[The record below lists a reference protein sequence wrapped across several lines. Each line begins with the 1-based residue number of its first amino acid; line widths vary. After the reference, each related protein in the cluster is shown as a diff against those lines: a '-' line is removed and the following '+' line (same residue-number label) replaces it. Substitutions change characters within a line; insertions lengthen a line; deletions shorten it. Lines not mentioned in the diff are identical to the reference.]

1 MTAPLVLTIG
11 EPAGIGP
18 DLALALWT
26 RRTELNVP
34 AFLLIGDPEL
44 LAARARILGHQVTL
58 VESGPDG
65 AEARFAA
72 ALPVQAVGVASRC
85 VPGKPDAT
93 SAPLARAAIDRAVE
107 LVRTGAAGALVTN
120 PIAKSVM
127 QHAGFSF
134 PGHTEYLAH
143 LAAAGSAPV
152 PRPVMLIWC
161 EELAVVPVT
170 IHVPLAAVP
179 RLLTTELIV
188 ETGQIVARDLTARFG
203 IARPRLAVCGLNP
216 HAGEGGMLGREEET
230 VIRPAIERLQA
241 QGIAAS
247 GPYPA
252 DTLFHAAARI
262 RYDVVLGMF
271 HDQVLGPIKAL
282 AFERAVNVTLGLPFV
297 RTSPDH
303 GTAFDLAGTGRA
315 NPSSLLAAL
324 KLARRLADAA

>member
-1 MTAPLVLTIG
+1 VTAPLVLTIG

-26 RRTELNVP
+26 RRRELDVP
-34 AFLLIGDPEL
+34 AFLLVGDPEL
-44 LAARARILGHQVTL
+44 LAARARILGGGVPL
-58 VESGPDG
+58 AESEPND
-65 AEARFAA
+65 AEARFRT
-72 ALPVQAVGVASRC
+72 ALPVLPVGVSSRC
-85 VPGKPDAT
+85 EPGAPDAT
-93 SAPLARAAIDRAVE
+93 SAPLARAAIDRAAE
-107 LVRTGAAGALVTN
+107 LVLGRVAGAMVTN

-127 QHAGFSF
+127 QRAGFAF

-143 LAAAGSAPV
+143 LAASGSGRAPL
-152 PRPVMLIWC
+152 PVMLIWC

-170 IHVPLAAVP
+170 IHVPLADVP
-179 RLLTTELIV
+179 RLLTAELIV
-188 ETGQIVARDLTARFG
+188 ETGRIVARDMAARFG
-203 IARPRLAVCGLNP
+203 VPKPRLAVCGLNP
-216 HAGEGGMLGREEET
+216 HAGEGGTLGKEEET

-241 QGIAAS
+241 QGVTVT
-247 GPYPA
+247 GPHSA
-252 DTLFHAAARI
+252 DTLFHAEARI
-262 RYDVVLGMF
+262 RYDVALGMF
-271 HDQVLGPIKAL
+271 HDQVLGPIKTL